1 MTNDNGILTL
11 GRAGCQ
17 PVAFGS
23 LAECMLWAQ
32 ISMEVENPFAA
43 GCREL
48 QASSLRSPE

>member
-1 MTNDNGILTL
+1 MTNDNGTL
-11 GRAGCQ
+11 PLGSVRCQ

-23 LAECMLWAQ
+23 LAKCMLWAQ
-32 ISMEVENPFAA
+32 ILMEVENPFAA